1 MICIFK
7 VIHYCYLMHL
17 IVFRICVLKYVDL
30 ILFILSASG
39 LAWQAAL
46 KKATVKLNLLTNI
59 DMLFMVGKG
68 IRSGI
73 WHTINMR
80 ILITDTWNVITK
92 IRNHMLSVG
101 AKIICMDEKFVKI
114 YFKVIFNGLKKHFN
128 LIKIL

>member
-17 IVFRICVLKYVDL
+17 MVFRICVLKYVDL

-46 KKATVKLNLLTNI
+46 KKVTVKLNLLTNI
-59 DMLFMVGKG
+59 DMLFVVGKG

-73 WHTINMR
+73 
-80 ILITDTWNVITK
+80 
-92 IRNHMLSVG
+92 
-101 AKIICMDEKFVKI
+101 
-114 YFKVIFNGLKKHFN
+114 
-128 LIKIL
+128 